1 MLSHGLVILYEKN
14 KEAFIWYAR
23 EHHRHRCGVW
33 KRHGKPFQ
41 QPEFLTWNKLSFVW
55 RHSDSVD
62 RRPDEPLMTWSL
74 PSDTG
79 AWGQLKSKQCLTFI
93 GMTVASVVKQSSNTI
108 SSWEDGVIDD
118 EVPFCLMLHASVS
131 IFIAFQL
138 ELCNRVLFVL
148 HILFSVYL
156 FFSVFI
162 KLRAGRFVL

>member
-1 MLSHGLVILYEKN
+1 MQESFTGIAAGFENGTASPFSSRGFWPEISYLL
-14 KEAFIWYAR
+14 
-23 EHHRHRCGVW
+23 CGVT
-33 KRHGKPFQ
+33 Q
-41 QPEFLTWNKLSFVW
+41 TLLTGGQTSRW
-55 RHSDSVD
+55 
-62 RRPDEPLMTWSL
+62 MTWSL

-162 KLRAGRFVL
+162 KIRAGRFVL